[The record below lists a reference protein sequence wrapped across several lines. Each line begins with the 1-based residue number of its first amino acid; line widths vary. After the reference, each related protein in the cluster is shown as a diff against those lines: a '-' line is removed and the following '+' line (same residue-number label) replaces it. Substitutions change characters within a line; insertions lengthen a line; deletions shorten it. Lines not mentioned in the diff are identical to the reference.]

1 MTKNL
6 NQTLRYWHNCVII
19 SVILSGGTITMKLLK
34 SKTLR
39 ILFISLVITVFSA
52 STVLGAYVGQS
63 YISSQGA
70 CVIDYDSGEVIYE
83 YNGYSSRV
91 PASMTKVMNLYCVY
105 EAMSQGAFDM
115 NTHVA
120 ISQNVYNKSRNPV
133 YQTAP
138 LYLNTTYTVG
148 ELIDMVVVYSDIGSA
163 VALAELTA
171 GSEWAFVQLM
181 NQKSAELGL
190 TAYFYDCFGVE
201 NNQAS
206 PVDIAKL
213 VRAFIQKYP
222 EILLHTSKRTT
233 MLHGA
238 TYYTTNHLLD
248 THYYMGADG
257 FKTGTTS
264 AAGCCFAAT
273 AARDGRRMIAV
284 TMGSISSS
292 QRFADVKALMDYGF
306 SYVKTNYD
314 TVYHTDSSVRIN
326 GTEVPTFAHRGKCT
340 IIAENLASYGFDT
353 SFDPDARV
361 LYIEY
366 NKNKAT
372 SPIDTHVY
380 KGKEGKAAYVTVPSD
395 IKLAIKKDGN
405 IHYIDQAYNIGGM
418 MCFPVDSINMIYDT
432 VWNQDTRTADVT
444 IN

>member
-1 MTKNL
+1 
-6 NQTLRYWHNCVII
+6 
-19 SVILSGGTITMKLLK
+19 MKLYK
-34 SKTLR
+34 NNTLR
-39 ILFISLVITVFSA
+39 ILCIALVLTICAS

-83 YNGYSSRV
+83 HNGYQSRV

-115 NTHVA
+115 NTPVE
-120 ISQNVYNKSRNPV
+120 ISHNVYNKSRNPV

-138 LYLNTTYTVG
+138 LYLNTPYTVG
-148 ELIDMVVVYSDIGSA
+148 ELIDMVIVYSDIGSA
-163 VALAELTA
+163 VALAEFTA

-190 TAYFYDCFGVE
+190 TAQFYDCFGVE

-222 EILLHTSKRTT
+222 EILLHTSKKTT
-233 MLHGA
+233 MLHGN
-238 TYYTTNHLLD
+238 TYHTTNHLLD

-273 AARDGRRMIAV
+273 AARGGRRMIAV

-292 QRFADVKALMDYGF
+292 QRFADAKALMNYGF
-306 SYVKTNYD
+306 SYVQTNYD
-314 TVYHTDSSVRIN
+314 TLYHTDSSVRIN
-326 GTEVPTFAHRGKCT
+326 GVEVPTFAHRGKCT

-353 SFDPDARV
+353 SFDADARV
-361 LYIEY
+361 LYLEY
-366 NKNKAT
+366 NKNKIV
-372 SPIDTHVY
+372 SPIDTSQY
-380 KGKEGKAAYVTVPSD
+380 KGKEGKAAYVTVQSD
-395 IKLAIKKDGN
+395 IKLAIKKEGN
-405 IHYIDQAYNIGGM
+405 IHYIDSAYNIDGL
-418 MCFPVDSINMIYDT
+418 MCFSVDAINTIYDT
-432 VWNQDTRTADVT
+432 VWNQETRTADVT
-444 IN
+444 TY